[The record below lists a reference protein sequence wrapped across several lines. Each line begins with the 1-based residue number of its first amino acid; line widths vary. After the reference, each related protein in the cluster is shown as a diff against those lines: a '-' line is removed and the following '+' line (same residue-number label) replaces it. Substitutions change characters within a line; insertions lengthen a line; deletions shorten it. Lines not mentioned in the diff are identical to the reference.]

1 MKMLDRVKEVRAAIY
16 GIARRYN
23 AEKLWVF
30 GSCARGEERPESD
43 IDFLVKFGGP
53 IGFGL
58 VAFERELSDLL
69 GRKAQISLNTTLLRE
84 PRFAARVCREAV
96 EV

>member
-1 MKMLDRVKEVRAAIY
+1 MKMLDRVRARRDAIY
-16 GIARRYN
+16 RIARRHN

>member
-1 MKMLDRVKEVRAAIY
+1 MKMLDRVREVRAAIY
-16 GIARRYN
+16 GIAQRYN

>member
-1 MKMLDRVKEVRAAIY
+1 MKMLDRVRARRDAIY
-16 GIARRYN
+16 RIARRHN

-43 IDFLVKFGGP
+43 VDFLVKFGGP

-69 GRKAQISLNTTLLRE
+69 GRKAQISLNTTLLKE